1 VPVGLLL
8 TTETLTMM
16 PARRHIDTFRLSPTK
31 LAFIAHLPCLLA
43 EATVR
48 TVHPQGK
55 RFYPGEQ
62 GAVTIDA
69 SLSTYGTMPG
79 LQRGQQQ
86 AHSCGTTAPHAV
98 SVAVMAMG
106 HTHKNTA
113 LWLPSEGVL
122 LYAVDNTVVVDE
134 LRTRRQRY
142 LVLNKQNVTA
152 LAASGASSSTVA
164 IAVECVA
171 SAQVMS

>member
-1 VPVGLLL
+1 
-8 TTETLTMM
+8 M
-16 PARRHIDTFRLSPTK
+16 
-31 LAFIAHLPCLLA
+31 AHLPCLLA

-48 TVHPQGK
+48 TVHPQGNS
-55 RFYPGEQ
+55 FYPGEQ
-62 GAVTIDA
+62 GVVTIDA
-69 SLSTYGTMPG
+69 ALSSTYGTMPG
-79 LQRGQQQ
+79 LQRDQQQ